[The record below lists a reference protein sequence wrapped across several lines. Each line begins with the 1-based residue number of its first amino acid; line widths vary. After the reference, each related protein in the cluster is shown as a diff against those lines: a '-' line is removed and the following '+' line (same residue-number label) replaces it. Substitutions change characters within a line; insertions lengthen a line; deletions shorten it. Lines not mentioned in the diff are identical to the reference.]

1 MAETVFRRVLVPV
14 DFSPQSEAAWELAR
28 RLARAVG
35 AEVVLLHVF
44 VEAPLYSE
52 SAFAAER
59 VREAYAAGRQWVE
72 QQLARW
78 SGTAQQEGLAV
89 KTLMRPG
96 VPYEEI
102 VATARAESAD
112 LIVIGT
118 HGYGGVDR
126 LLLGSVADRVIR
138 RATCPVLSVRQ
149 PDPE

>member
-1 MAETVFRRVLVPV
+1 MPEPVFRRILVPT
-14 DFSPQSEAAWELAR
+14 DFSQQSEAAWALAR

-72 QQLARW
+72 EQLTRW
-78 SGTAQQEGLAV
+78 AATASQEGLTV
-89 KTLMRPG
+89 KTLLRPG
-96 VPYEEI
+96 VPHEEI
-102 VATARAESAD
+102 VATTQAVAAD

-138 RATCPVLSVRQ
+138 LAPCPVLGVKL
-149 PDPE
+149 